1 MIRIALWIL
10 SFVAGGAALLAVG
23 KGLRLTLE
31 RHPDLVAEHREGRG
45 KVPWPLRSWHLAI
58 RLAARE
64 LPGTRL
70 EKLRRRVADDLLRS
84 AAPAEV
90 TAEVF
95 LGQAI
100 LEGVGLGVI
109 VAVLFFALAG
119 RPYLLLALAVAAVYS
134 LGIRPQMLRA
144 RAQQRV
150 GEINRRLAYAIDL
163 AVLVLGAGGTLRE
176 ALAMIAEAADRDPL
190 AQEIATALAQI
201 RAGTPQAKAL
211 LDMANRVQLED
222 LSTLVIAI
230 NRGEETGAPM
240 ARALA
245 TQAEIFRFRRM
256 QRAERVA
263 VEAPVK
269 MMFPNLII
277 MLAVLLIVLGPV
289 FIDLIVGGGMF

>member
-1 MIRIALWIL
+1 MIQIVLWGV
-10 SFVAGGAALLAVG
+10 SFLAGYAALLALG
-23 KGLRLTLE
+23 KSLRTALE
-31 RHPDLVAEHREGRG
+31 RHPDLVAEHREARGRMG
-45 KVPWPLRSWHLAI
+45 WLLRSWHLAI
-58 RLAARE
+58 RLAGRQ

-70 EKLRRRVADDLLRS
+70 GKLRRRIAEDLVRS
-84 AAPAEV
+84 DAPSSM
-90 TAEVF
+90 TAELF
-95 LGQAI
+95 LGQAM
-100 LEGVGLGVI
+100 LEGVALAV
-109 VAVLFFALAG
+109 VVMVLFIALAG
-119 RPYLLLALAVAAVYS
+119 RPYLLLGIAAGAGYS
-134 LGIRPQMLRA
+134 LGIRPQLLHA
-144 RAQQRV
+144 KAQQRV
-150 GEINRRLAYAIDL
+150 SEIHRRLPYAIDL

-190 AQEIATALAQI
+190 AREIATALAKI

-211 LDMANRVQLED
+211 LEMANRVRLED

-256 QRAERVA
+256 QRAERLA

-269 MMFPNLII
+269 MMFPNMLI

-289 FIDLIVGGGMF
+289 FINLIVRGGLF